1 MENNTLKYF
10 NQITKIPRESG
21 NEAGIVDFLQDF
33 AKQHNFEYCKD
44 KNKNIIIFKNKN
56 CKNKIILQAHTDM
69 VCVSN
74 NSNFDFQKQPIK
86 IKING
91 DILSAQNTTLGADNG
106 LGVSAI
112 LSLLCEDLPLGMV
125 AIFTSEEETTMNG
138 AKTVDKKYFCANNLV
153 SFDGDNS
160 NTIEIASAGIVQADV
175 KLCFEK
181 YKNIG
186 ETYKITIS
194 NLTGGHSGSDIDKNR
209 TNAIKFC
216 ANLAQKYDAKII
228 SLCGG
233 TKSNAIANSAC
244 MIVQMTSK
252 TDIEK
257 TIPEPNAKLE
267 VEYIGKQQAD
277 VFGKNFTS
285 FLCEAKHGVLERYLD
300 GFVKTSQNIAIVDTD
315 KNLLVFSLRSSNK
328 QSEQYHLKQFEKFVK
343 SYNCKM
349 ENVQTN
355 PFFETDPKC
364 ELVKNLQKSY
374 QNLFDDIPQLKRVH
388 AGLEGGVFVQK
399 NPKLNIAVLGFD
411 IWDMHSPNERVSLKS
426 VDKIYL
432 WAYHFLKDYSKQL

>member
-1 MENNTLKYF
+1 MKNNILKYF

-56 CKNKIILQAHTDM
+56 CNNKIILQAHTDM

-74 NSNFDFQKQPIK
+74 NLNFDFQRQSIITK
-86 IKING
+86 IDG

-106 LGVSAI
+106 LGISAI
-112 LSLLCEDLPLGMV
+112 LSLLCEDFPLGIV

-138 AKTVDKKYFCANNLV
+138 AKSIEKKYFCANNLI
-153 SFDGDNS
+153 SFDGDS
-160 NTIEIASAGIVQADV
+160 SSTIEIASAGILQADI
-175 KLCFEK
+175 KLCFKK
-181 YKNIG
+181 YKNTG
-186 ETYKITIS
+186 ETYKISIS

-216 ANLAQKYDAKII
+216 ANLAQRYNAKII
-228 SLCGG
+228 SFCGG
-233 TKSNAIANSAC
+233 TKSNAIANSAS
-244 MIVQMTSK
+244 MIVQMPCK
-252 TDIEK
+252 TDFET

-267 VEYIGKQQAD
+267 VKYIGKLQAE
-277 VFGKNFTS
+277 VFDKKFAK

-300 GFVKTSQNIAIVDTD
+300 GFVKTSQNIASIDTD
-315 KNLLVFSLRSSNK
+315 KSLLVFSLRSSNK
-328 QSEQYHLKQFEKFVK
+328 QSEKYHFEQFEKIAK
-343 SYNCKM
+343 SYNCKI

-355 PFFETDPKC
+355 PFFETDSKC
-364 ELVKNLQKSY
+364 KLIKIMQKTY
-374 QNLFDDIPQLKRVH
+374 QDLFGDTPQIKRVH

-411 IWDMHSPNERVSLKS
+411 IWDMHSPNERASLKS

>member
-10 NQITKIPRESG
+10 NQLTKIPRESG

-33 AKQHNFEYCKD
+33 ARQRNFEYCKD

-56 CKNKIILQAHTDM
+56 FKNKIILQAHTDM

-74 NSNFDFQKQPIK
+74 DPNFDFRKQPIK
-86 IKING
+86 TKING
-91 DILSAQNTTLGADNG
+91 DILSADNTTLGADNG

-112 LSLLCEDLPLGMV
+112 LSLLCEDLPVGII

-138 AKTVDKKYFCANNLV
+138 AKTIDKKYFCANDLV

-160 NTIEIASAGIVQADV
+160 NVIEIASAGMVQADI

-181 YKNIG
+181 RKNIG

-216 ANLAQKYDAKII
+216 ANLAQSFDAKIA

-233 TKSNAIANSAC
+233 TKSNVIANSAS
-244 MIVQMTSK
+244 MIVQTASK
-252 TDIEK
+252 TDFDAPV
-257 TIPEPNAKLE
+257 PEPDAKLE
-267 VEYIGKQQAD
+267 VEYLGKRQAD
-277 VFGKNFTS
+277 VFGEDFVS
-285 FLCEAKHGVLERYLD
+285 FLCQANHGVLERYDD
-300 GFVKTSQNIAIVDTD
+300 GFVKTSQNLATVDTD
-315 KNLLVFSLRSSNK
+315 ERLLVFSLRSSNK
-328 QSEQYHLKQFEKFVK
+328 QSEKYHFAQFEQFVK
-343 SYNCKM
+343 DFNCKI

-355 PFFETDPKC
+355 PFFETDPNC
-364 ELVKNLQKSY
+364 QLVKNLQKSY
-374 QNLFDDIPQLKRVH
+374 QDLFGEKPQLNRVH

-399 NPKLNIAVLGFD
+399 NPKLNVAVLGFD
-411 IWDMHSPNERVSLKS
+411 IWDMHSPNERAGLKS